1 MTAIP
6 SANLALRIVN
16 YLCNCSLLDMFHDK
30 PLSHSSVVQEKR
42 RCCMTSTEPRIS
54 HKVLLVDDD
63 EAIREMMTATLEHKG
78 FDVVTANNVTEAL
91 KLITTESFDVLI
103 TDLHMPNPSDGFA
116 VITAMRHIQ
125 PNALTLLVSGYP
137 DVKSAMDAIL
147 LEADEIIVKPFQ
159 AGRLAEL
166 VQDKLVSRKP
176 SVPTPKERVAGI
188 LRRCTLDIVA
198 DWLEKVKKSKELNCV
213 SLSDEERTGYL
224 PKLIEDLILRLGASH
239 IPGDESESIC
249 SAAAVAHGK
258 MRKAQGYTSAMLVHD
273 SRILQV
279 TLFGTL
285 QKNLSVLDFSL
296 LLPDVMTIADEVD
309 SQLTQAMESFTNVA
323 GTAAAA

>member
-1 MTAIP
+1 MTP
-6 SANLALRIVN
+6 
-16 YLCNCSLLDMFHDK
+16 
-30 PLSHSSVVQEKR
+30 
-42 RCCMTSTEPRIS
+42 TERPIS

-63 EAIREMMTATLEHKG
+63 DAIREMMTATLEHKG
-78 FDVVTANNVTEAL
+78 FGVVAAANVTEAL

-147 LEADEIIVKPFQ
+147 LEADEIIVKPFET
-159 AGRLAEL
+159 RKLADL
-166 VQDKLVSRKP
+166 VNDKLLSRKP
-176 SVPTPKERVAGI
+176 VVPAPKERVAEI
-188 LRRCTLDIVA
+188 LQHCTGLIVE
-198 DWLEKVKKSKELNCV
+198 DWLVKVKKSKELTRV
-213 SLSDEERTGYL
+213 SLSDKERTGYL
-224 PKLIEDLILRLGASH
+224 PKLIEDLIVRLRAPN
-239 IPGDESESIC
+239 IPGEESDSIC

-258 MRKAQGYTSAMLVHD
+258 MRKSQGYTPAMLVHD

-285 QKNLSVLDFSL
+285 QKNLSALDFSL

-309 SQLTQAMESFTNVA
+309 SQLTQAMESYMDVA
-323 GTAAAA
+323 GHPAAA

>member
-1 MTAIP
+1 MTP
-6 SANLALRIVN
+6 
-16 YLCNCSLLDMFHDK
+16 
-30 PLSHSSVVQEKR
+30 
-42 RCCMTSTEPRIS
+42 TEPRIS

-78 FDVVTANNVTEAL
+78 FDVVAANNVTEAL

-285 QKNLSVLDFSL
+285 QRNLSVLDFSL

>member
-1 MTAIP
+1 MTP
-6 SANLALRIVN
+6 
-16 YLCNCSLLDMFHDK
+16 
-30 PLSHSSVVQEKR
+30 
-42 RCCMTSTEPRIS
+42 TEARSS

-63 EAIREMMTATLEHKG
+63 EGIREMMTATLAHKG
-78 FDVVTANNVTEAL
+78 FEVVVAVNVTEAL

-125 PNALTLLVSGYP
+125 PKALTLLVSGYP

-147 LEADEIIVKPFQ
+147 LEADEIIVKPFET
-159 AGRLAEL
+159 GKLAAL
-166 VQDKLVSRKP
+166 VHDKLLSRKP
-176 SVPTPKERVAGI
+176 SVSAPKERVAEI
-188 LRRCTLDIVA
+188 LQHCTSLIVE
-198 DWLEKVKKSKELNCV
+198 DWLAKVKKSKELSYV

-224 PKLIEDLILRLGASH
+224 PKLIEDLIVRLRASNAA
-239 IPGDESESIC
+239 GEESESTC

-258 MRKAQGYTSAMLVHD
+258 MRKAQGYTPAMLVHD

-285 QKNLSVLDFSL
+285 QKNLSALDFSL

-309 SQLTQAMESFTNVA
+309 SQLTQAMESFTRVA
-323 GTAAAA
+323 VTAAA